1 MRSVLVPALDCVV
14 GALETTVDAE
24 GVVFHRAPASTRSR
38 LADPA
43 LDFMS
48 ATPSGVRFEMWTDA
62 EELELEVAL
71 TRAAP
76 PGLPVPDTVF
86 DLVVDGILHEPVG
99 TSRQTVVRVDPLTGA
114 FEVQP
119 AEPARLRFRIA
130 DAKAERRVEI
140 WLTAAAHVALLDVW
154 IPEGASLRP
163 APVVGP
169 LWVHHGSSISQCSE
183 ADRPTGTW
191 PAIVARRTGMSLL
204 NLGLGGQCH
213 LDPFMARTIR
223 DLPATA
229 ISLAIGIN
237 IVNGDTMRERAFVPA
252 FHGFLDTIRDKH
264 PDTPITIVT
273 PIICPVAE
281 DHPGPTTTTAQS
293 RIGIVERPS
302 GLAAG
307 ALTLGRIRELLH
319 EHVDIRRNEG
329 DLALRIIDGLSLFG
343 ADDIDALPDGLHPSA
358 DGYRRI
364 AERFSLPIVA
374 SAKRR

>member
-1 MRSVLVPALDCVV
+1 MRSVLVPALGCVV
-14 GALETTVDAE
+14 GALESTVDAV
-24 GVVFHRAPASTRSR
+24 GVVFHRAPASARAR

-48 ATPSGVRFEMWTDA
+48 ATPSGVRLEMWTNA
-62 EELELEVAL
+62 AELELELAL
-71 TRAAP
+71 TRSVP
-76 PGLPVPDTVF
+76 PGLPAPETAF
-86 DLVVDGILHEPVG
+86 DLVVDGVLHDPIS
-99 TSRQTVVRVDPLTGA
+99 TAQQTVVRVDPLTGA
-114 FEVQP
+114 FEAEP
-119 AEPARLRFRIA
+119 AEPATLRFRVG
-130 DAKAERRVEI
+130 DTETKRRVEI
-140 WLTAAAHVALLDVW
+140 WFTAAAHVALLDVR
-154 IPEGASLRP
+154 IPVGASLHP
-163 APVVGP
+163 APPTGP

-223 DLPATA
+223 DLPAAA

-281 DHPGPTTTTAQS
+281 DHPGPTTTTAEHH
-293 RIGIVERPS
+293 IGIIERPS
-302 GLAAG
+302 HIAAG
-307 ALTLGRIRELLH
+307 ALTLRRIRELLR
-319 EHVDIRRNEG
+319 EHVGLRRDEG
-329 DLALRIIDGLSLFG
+329 DSALQIIDGLDLFG
-343 ADDIDALPDGLHPSA
+343 ADDIDALPDGLHPNA

-364 AERFSLPIVA
+364 AERFALPA
-374 SAKRR
+374 M